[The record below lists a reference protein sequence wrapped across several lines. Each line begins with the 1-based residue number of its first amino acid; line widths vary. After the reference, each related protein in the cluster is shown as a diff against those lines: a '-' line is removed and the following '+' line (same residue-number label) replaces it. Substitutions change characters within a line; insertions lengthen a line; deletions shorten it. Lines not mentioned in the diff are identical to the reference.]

1 MYVVLIWVLVQY
13 KWCNIHS
20 IKHSQYG
27 IEWCSLCIDFFICIS
42 YNVCKYLSSSKFIIY
57 LLIER
62 MAHFFPNISLLLE
75 YTLFHVK
82 YQWKLAK
89 WIIHLKCR
97 YEWIP
102 KYLIG
107 YEWNMYKSVLWG
119 DSAYIQVIMD
129 LTKNYVLLL
138 GIYREKVINLMVF
151 YERTKRVT
159 TI

>member
-1 MYVVLIWVLVQY
+1 MCTKSNQSITIFKRTWRIILYVVLIWVLVQH

-119 DSAYIQVIMD
+119 DSAYTSNNGPNQK
-129 LTKNYVLLL
+129 LCA
-138 GIYREKVINLMVF
+138 
-151 YERTKRVT
+151 
-159 TI
+159 TIRNI

>member
-1 MYVVLIWVLVQY
+1 MGLNDAVFVLIFLSAFPIMYV
-13 KWCNIHS
+13 S
-20 IKHSQYG
+20 IFPVPN
-27 IEWCSLCIDFFICIS
+27 SLYTYRKNGSFFS
-42 YNVCKYLSSSKFIIY
+42 
-57 LLIER
+57 
-62 MAHFFPNISLLLE
+62 NISLLLE

-119 DSAYIQVIMD
+119 DSAYTSNNGPNQK
-129 LTKNYVLLL
+129 LCA
-138 GIYREKVINLMVF
+138 
-151 YERTKRVT
+151 
-159 TI
+159 TIRNI